1 MHSPVKNDKLIQED
15 QLEAGSDGIPEEI
28 WEDIHKNDKFIYFSL
43 MFLNAS
49 VLWAYYSCLSAQDF
63 YMVHF
68 SKADLKFTFL
78 TTLVTAWPM
87 VFGHLI
93 QIVFGMDKR
102 FSQAGRTYLGYCIFI
117 LMGLCIMIFSAV
129 TFDHGAD
136 EVIGKTLDGND
147 ILYNKG
153 QRIGGIL
160 VLMCFGIVG
169 FSNSL
174 SEANYYTL
182 AALFPVEKYTNAVQ
196 IGNVCAGIVNITLNT
211 VIRLIVGG
219 VHQKKSS
226 TNLSFYLFF
235 SMLIVV
241 MLVAMYVYRRLMN
254 LPCIRFL
261 IERNDAAT
269 KENDLAAM
277 SPLQNI
283 RNLVR
288 IFKVIWVPAIAQ
300 WLIFFV
306 SLSVFPGFG
315 CAALRNVDKPYVEEK
330 QETTSVWYCAPGII
344 GSYNYGDFIGRILC
358 TAAVY
363 KILTMKLS
371 FSLTVIRLAFIPLML
386 MGVAGTSFYAF
397 GSHVEVSLV
406 YNILMTLV
414 IGITNGLLSTV
425 TMGTAPRML
434 PPNDRES
441 GGAVMV
447 FFLFLGIASGAHFGF
462 LTSDNGWLGL

>member
-1 MHSPVKNDKLIQED
+1 MHSPAKNDKLIQED
-15 QLEAGSDGIPEEI
+15 QLEAGSDGIPQEI
-28 WEDIHKNDKFIYFSL
+28 WEDIRQNDKFIYFSL

-63 YMVHF
+63 YAQHF
-68 SKADLKFTFL
+68 EKADLKFTFL

-87 VFGHLI
+87 VFGHFI
-93 QIVFGMDKR
+93 QIIFGIDKR
-102 FSQAGRTYLGYCIFI
+102 VSQATRTYLGYCIFI
-117 LMGLCIMIFSAV
+117 LMGALIMIFSAV

-136 EVIGKTLDGND
+136 EVIGETSDHKP
-147 ILYNKG
+147 IYYNKG

-160 VLMCFGIVG
+160 VLMCFGIIG

-196 IGNVCAGIVNITLNT
+196 IGNVCAGVVNITLNT
-211 VIRLIVGG
+211 ILRLIVGG
-219 VHQKKSS
+219 TKQKKSS
-226 TNLSFYLFF
+226 VDLAFYLFF

-241 MLVAMYVYRRLMN
+241 MFVAIYMYRRLMN

-261 IERNDAAT
+261 IERNEAAT
-269 KENDLAAM
+269 KENELATM
-277 SPLQNI
+277 GPVQNLL
-283 RNLVR
+283 NLVR

-306 SLSVFPGFG
+306 SLAVFPGFG
-315 CAALRNVDKPYVEEK
+315 CTATRNVKMPYVPEDYELTPK
-330 QETTSVWYCAPGII
+330 WYCAPGII

-363 KILTMKLS
+363 KIFTMKLS
-371 FSLTVIRLAFIPLML
+371 FTLTVIRVGFIPLML
-386 MGVAGTSFYAF
+386 MGVAGTSLYVF

-406 YNILMTLV
+406 YNVLITLV

-434 PPNDRES
+434 PPQDRES

-462 LTSDNGWLGL
+462 LTNDNGWLGL